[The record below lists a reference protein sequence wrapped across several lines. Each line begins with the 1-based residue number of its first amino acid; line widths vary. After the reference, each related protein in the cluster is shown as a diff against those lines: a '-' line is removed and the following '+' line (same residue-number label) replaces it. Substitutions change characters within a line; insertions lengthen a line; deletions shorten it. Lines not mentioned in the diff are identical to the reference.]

1 MSSPPHRPRLPSV
14 RDGPFGPPQDGPAAD
29 APLPRAQLRK
39 RPDDPP
45 RLRLPA
51 ATPLPAVVSPP
62 PAVLAALEAELFP
75 VTPAAGPAPAAEP
88 VLPAPA
94 RAALSVAYEAVLRE
108 LSEPEAR
115 ALEPA
120 GPGQEPAAPPE
131 ELADLPETAPAPA
144 PVAVAPDIAAWFSAR
159 GLDLAGMT
167 ETLLRSYMREVDE
180 QQRRRM
186 G

>member
-1 MSSPPHRPRLPSV
+1 VSSPPHRPRLPSV
-14 RDGPFGPPQDGPAAD
+14 RDGPFGPPQQGPAAD
-29 APLPRAQLRK
+29 APLRGTQPRK

-45 RLRLPA
+45 KPRLPV
-51 ATPLPAVVSPP
+51 ATPLPAVLSPA

-75 VTPAAGPAPAAEP
+75 VTPAAGAAPAAEP
-88 VLPAPA
+88 VLPVTA
-94 RAALSVAYEAVLRE
+94 RAALGVAYEAVLRE
-108 LSEPEAR
+108 LSEPEA
-115 ALEPA
+115 PA
-120 GPGQEPAAPPE
+120 QEAATQETAAQEAAAPPE
-131 ELADLPETAPAPA
+131 AAPAPA
-144 PVAVAPDIAAWFSAR
+144 VAVAPDIAAWFSAR

>member
-1 MSSPPHRPRLPSV
+1 
-14 RDGPFGPPQDGPAAD
+14 
-29 APLPRAQLRK
+29 
-39 RPDDPP
+39 
-45 RLRLPA
+45 
-51 ATPLPAVVSPP
+51 
-62 PAVLAALEAELFP
+62 
-75 VTPAAGPAPAAEP
+75 PAAEP

-120 GPGQEPAAPPE
+120 GPAQEPAATPG
-131 ELADLPETAPAPA
+131 ELADLPEAAPAPA